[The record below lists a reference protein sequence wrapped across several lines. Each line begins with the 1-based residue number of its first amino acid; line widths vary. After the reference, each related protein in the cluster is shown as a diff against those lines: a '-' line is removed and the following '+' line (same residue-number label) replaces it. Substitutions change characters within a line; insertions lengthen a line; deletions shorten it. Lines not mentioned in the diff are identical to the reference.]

1 MGETHMSRFKKAVL
15 EQAKVRI
22 AFWGPSG
29 AGKTRTALEIATGL
43 GQKIAVIDTEHGR
56 SRQYADRYNFDVIE
70 LETFHPDQY
79 IQAIQ
84 AAEDEGYEVLIIDSL
99 THAWAGDGGLLEV
112 HADIV
117 RRNAIKNEFSAWNE
131 VTPIHRRLIE
141 AMVRSSLHV
150 IATMRSKTEYAMEV
164 NEQGKT
170 VIRKVGLGPDQRKN
184 LEYEFDVVGY
194 IDPDH
199 TLTIEK
205 DSSDLLQDQVIKLP
219 TAELGHRLAAWFSRG
234 ERPAW
239 KFSHFYREI
248 LIKAKVSQ
256 RWERSDTA
264 ALLALYH
271 LNRLE
276 DIPSEN
282 VYQQIR
288 QALSLTPVEGL
299 ERVEQLIRAKPQQS
313 RVKETPATTAKAA
326 STTVAA

>member
-1 MGETHMSRFKKAVL
+1 MPRFKKAVL

-22 AFWGPSG
+22 ALWGPSG

-56 SRQYADRYNFDVIE
+56 SRQYADRYEFDLIE

-79 IQAIQ
+79 IQAVQ

-117 RRNAIKNEFSAWNE
+117 RRSAIKNEFSAWNE
-131 VTPIHRRLIE
+131 VTPIHRRLVE
-141 AMVRSSLHV
+141 AMVRSSFHV
-150 IATMRSKTEYAMEV
+150 IATMRSKTEYAMEM

-184 LEYEFDVVGY
+184 LEYEFDLVGY

-199 TLTIEK
+199 VLTVEK

-219 TAELGHRLAAWFSRG
+219 TAELGHKLAAWFSRG
-234 ERPAW
+234 ERPVW
-239 KFSHFYREI
+239 KFSHFHRDI

-276 DIPSEN
+276 DIPNES

-288 QALSLTPVEGL
+288 QALSLPPIEGL
-299 ERVEQLIRAKPQQS
+299 ERAEKLIQATSQKS
-313 RVKETPATTAKAA
+313 RLKETSSSTDKTTSAIA
-326 STTVAA
+326 S

>member
-1 MGETHMSRFKKAVL
+1 MSRFKKAVL

-22 AFWGPSG
+22 ALWGPSG
-29 AGKTRTALEIATGL
+29 AGKTRTALEFASGL
-43 GQKIAVIDTEHGR
+43 GKKIALIDTEHGR
-56 SRQYADRYNFDVIE
+56 SRQYADRYDFDLVE
-70 LETFHPDQY
+70 LEKFHPDQY

-84 AAEDEGYEVLIIDSL
+84 AAEDEGYDIVIIDSL
-99 THAWAGDGGLLEV
+99 THAWSGEGGLLEV

-117 RRNAIKNEFSAWNE
+117 RRNLVKNDFSAWDE

-164 NEQGKT
+164 DERGKT

-194 IDPDH
+194 IDPEH

-205 DSSDLLQDQVIKLP
+205 DCSDLLQDQVIKLP
-219 TAELGHRLAAWFSRG
+219 TAEVGMKLAAWFSRG
-234 ERPAW
+234 ERPIW
-239 KFSHFYREI
+239 KFSQFHREI
-248 LIKAKVSQ
+248 LLKAKAAQ

-264 ALLALYH
+264 ALLSLYH

-276 DIPSEN
+276 DIPTEYI
-282 VYQQIR
+282 YQQIR
-288 QALSLTPVEGL
+288 QALNLPPVEGL
-299 ERVEQLIRAKPQQS
+299 ERVEKLLQTKSQPS
-313 RVKETPATTAKAA
+313 RGKGELMVTK
-326 STTVAA
+326 VAAG